1 MPVSPS
7 LPQVDTV
14 ERLTTIWANR
24 YFPNLSGLLSNNE
37 FPVRSKLREAV
48 SKQGRQQTAQKLSK
62 KVVEQQC
69 NLAAVRTRALYS
81 DEQAANFKEISGLA
95 KLISRIY
102 LQLIEIY
109 QESAPVV
116 LSYGK
121 QDHALIEPSLESWG
135 IPKINRLAAALAPLL
150 LELQTQNQSSQSWQ
164 SAGFATTQISLSNT
178 LLLEQ
183 LEPTEQ
189 VFIKCY
195 FQFLEEQVALPW
207 QQMCA
212 AAVAYTSRSA
222 VFAVVERIL
231 PMTHDIAVATYT
243 RWSSTFQNYSSR
255 RGDLSSPAIKHSC
268 IRDFEMFQVYLW
280 LSFLAKDLKFVKQ
293 ELSAICVMVYGVL
306 NIPWAMT
313 VDGNILLM
321 REILDR
327 LEPYEKSLVR
337 PYTQHMINAF
347 PDR

>member
-1 MPVSPS
+1 MPVSPN
-7 LPQVDTV
+7 LPQVETV

-24 YFPNLSGLLSNNE
+24 YFPDLSGLLINNE
-37 FPVRSKLREAV
+37 FAVRSKLREVV
-48 SKQGRQQTAQKLSK
+48 SKQGRKQTAEKLSK
-62 KVVEQQC
+62 KVIAQQC
-69 NLAAVRTRALYS
+69 NLAAVRARALYS
-81 DEQAANFKEISGLA
+81 DDKASNFKEISNLA

-102 LQLIEIY
+102 LKLIEIY

-116 LSYGK
+116 LSQGT
-121 QDHALIEPSLESWG
+121 QDSALIEPSLESWG

-150 LELQTQNQSSQSWQ
+150 SELQDQNKSSQSWQ
-164 SAGFATTQISLSNT
+164 SAGFATTQINLSNA

-183 LEPTEQ
+183 LGPVEQ

-212 AAVAYTSRSA
+212 AAVAYTSRSSA
-222 VFAVVERIL
+222 FATVERIL

-243 RWSSTFQNYSSR
+243 RWSKTFQNYHSR
-255 RGDLSSPAIKHSC
+255 RGALSSPAIKHSC

-293 ELSAICVMVYGVL
+293 ELSAICVMVFGAL
-306 NIPWAMT
+306 NIPWTMT

-321 REILDR
+321 REILSR
-327 LEPYEKSLVR
+327 LEPHEKNLVR

-347 PDR
+347 SDK

>member
-1 MPVSPS
+1 M
-7 LPQVDTV
+7 
-14 ERLTTIWANR
+14 
-24 YFPNLSGLLSNNE
+24 
-37 FPVRSKLREAV
+37 REAV
-48 SKQGRQQTAQKLSK
+48 SKQGRKQTAKKLSK

-69 NLAAVRTRALYS
+69 NLAAVRTRSLYS
-81 DEQAANFKEISGLA
+81 DDQASNFKETSSLA

-116 LSYGK
+116 LSQGP
-121 QDHALIEPSLESWG
+121 QGHALIEPSLESWG

-150 LELQTQNQSSQSWQ
+150 SELQDQNKSSQSWQ
-164 SAGFATTQISLSNT
+164 SAGFATTQINLSNA

-183 LEPTEQ
+183 LGPAEQ

-212 AAVAYTSRSA
+212 AAVAYTSRSSA
-222 VFAVVERIL
+222 FAIVERIL

-243 RWSSTFQNYSSR
+243 RWSKTFPNYYSR
-255 RGDLSSPAIKHSC
+255 RGDLSSPAVKHSC

-293 ELSAICVMVYGVL
+293 ELPAICVMVYGTL
-306 NIPWAMT
+306 NIPWTMT

-327 LEPYEKSLVR
+327 LEPNEKSLVR